1 MHEEKLI
8 RVDGSVVDVESTAIP
23 FVYRGKPAF
32 QVVVRNIT
40 ERKRAE
46 EALRNSEAGLAR
58 AQRIAHLGSWE
69 LDIKTE
75 RADLVG

>member
-8 RVDGSVVDVESTAIP
+8 RVDGSVVDVEATAIP

-32 QVVVRNIT
+32 QVVVRDIT

-46 EALRNSEAGLAR
+46 EALRKSEASLAR
-58 AQRIAHLGSWE
+58 AQQHRPPGQLGMG
-69 LDIKTE
+69 LAKRT
-75 RADLVG
+75 R